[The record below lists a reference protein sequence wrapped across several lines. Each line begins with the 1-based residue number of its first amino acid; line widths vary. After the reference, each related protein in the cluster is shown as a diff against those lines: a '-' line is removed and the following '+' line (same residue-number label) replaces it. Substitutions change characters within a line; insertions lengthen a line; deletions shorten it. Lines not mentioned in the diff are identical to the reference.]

1 VRAVAL
7 DRGTID
13 AVIRHREQQAAE
25 RQEWGPAWHET
36 GYVFTYADGRVLQPE
51 NVTRRFQAHARRAG
65 LPVIRF
71 HGLRHTSA
79 SLALAAGVP
88 LKVVSDRLGHS
99 ATAITADLYSHV
111 LPVVAHESAEAIAA
125 LVRAAPRVAGRP
137 TSSEVLAQPPVAHQ
151 DEEEER

>member
-1 VRAVAL
+1 AVAL
-7 DRGTID
+7 DQGTID
-13 AVIRHREQQAAE
+13 ALREHRGRQAAE
-25 RQEWGPAWHET
+25 RGDWGPAWHET

-111 LPVVAHESAEAIAA
+111 LPVVAHDSAEAIAA
-125 LVRAAPRVAGRP
+125 LVWATPQNSVARL
-137 TSSEVLAQPPVAHQ
+137 SSEVLAQPPAEAEKK
-151 DEEEER
+151 EEEQ